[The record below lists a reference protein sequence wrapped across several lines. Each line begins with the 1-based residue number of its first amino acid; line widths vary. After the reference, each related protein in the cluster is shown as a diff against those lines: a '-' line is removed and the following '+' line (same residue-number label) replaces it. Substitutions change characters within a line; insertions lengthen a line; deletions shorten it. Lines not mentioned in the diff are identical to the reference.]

1 MKTKIKL
8 CKKAATALLFQFW
21 LFGTIFI
28 QNVYAASIV
37 NSKLFTG
44 GKKLISDL
52 TKGLTGLIAGTAIL
66 FFIYNGIKMQAAD
79 DEMEEKQYK
88 KKMKKNVVYAVIA
101 VLGGVLINII
111 LSYFK

>member
-1 MKTKIKL
+1 MERKIKNW
-8 CKKAATALLFQFW
+8 KKAASALLFQIW

-28 QNVYAASIV
+28 QNVYAAGIGS
-37 NSKLFTG
+37 SKLFTG

-52 TKGLTGLIAGTAIL
+52 TKALSGTIAAIAIL
-66 FFIYNGIKMQAAD
+66 FFIYNAIKMQTAE

-88 KKMKKNVVYAVIA
+88 KKMKKNVLYAVVA

>member
-1 MKTKIKL
+1 MKTKMKL
-8 CKKAATALLFQFW
+8 WKKAATALLFQFW

-66 FFIYNGIKMQAAD
+66 FSYTTGSKCRQLMMKWKRNNIR
-79 DEMEEKQYK
+79 K
-88 KKMKKNVVYAVIA
+88 K
-101 VLGGVLINII
+101 
-111 LSYFK
+111 

>member
-1 MKTKIKL
+1 
-8 CKKAATALLFQFW
+8 
-21 LFGTIFI
+21 
-28 QNVYAASIV
+28 
-37 NSKLFTG
+37 
-44 GKKLISDL
+44 
-52 TKGLTGLIAGTAIL
+52 
-66 FFIYNGIKMQAAD
+66 MQAAD